1 MRWSKPAYKHNR
13 LGFEITMYIHNR

>member
-1 MRWSKPAYKHNR
+1 SKPAYKHNR